1 MLDGVTNS
9 GGETLGDVFP
19 AFGVSAFG
27 AYDVRG
33 VIGENLTAGLYYR
46 AARAAVEVL
55 GAHAACVGFDARA
68 TSASF
73 AAAAL
78 RGVTEAGCKSI
89 SLGLCGTEEVY
100 FAAGSANL
108 GLGLM
113 VTASHNPLDYNGL
126 KLVGPGARPLT
137 DQEFKRIRDLTASG
151 DFTAPAAFGT
161 RAVAGTPQ
169 REAYAAH
176 LADIVDPKA
185 MGAPRILFD
194 CGSGAA
200 GPTLQVLLRELQSRG
215 AQVDAVTVRGNPDPT
230 FPDGVPNPLLPEM
243 RAATAR
249 AVAEAG
255 ADFGVAFDGDFDRC
269 FFFDAS
275 GQFVGGEYVVAL
287 LARATLRREPGA
299 SIVHDPRVVYAVREA
314 IEAGGGVPVKSR
326 TGHAFVKAAMRGRGA
341 AYGGEL
347 SAHHYFRD
355 FYNCDSGMIPWIMV
369 LELLRSSG
377 SSLSA
382 LVGEVSA
389 SFASSGE
396 INFEVDSKSAAFDA
410 ARSAYASHAAEVDET
425 DGLSCDMGAWRFNLR
440 ASNTENLI
448 RLNVEARG
456 AAVSVGDCVAKIS
469 KIIGDSQG

>member
-55 GAHAACVGFDARA
+55 GADAACVGFDARA

-151 DFTAPAAFGT
+151 DFTEPAAPGA

-215 AQVDAVTVRGNPDPT
+215 AEVDAVTVRGNPDPT

-269 FFFDAS
+269 FLFDAA
-275 GQFVGGEYVVAL
+275 GTFVEGEYVVAL
-287 LARATLRREPGA
+287 LARAALAQNPGQ
-299 SIVHDPRVVYAVREA
+299 SIVHDPRVTGA
-314 IEAGGGVPVKSR
+314 ITAAIRDAGGKPVAEQDR
-326 TGHAFVKAAMRGRGA
+326 PRLRQGRAARHVGPLRRGDVGPPLLPRLLQLRQRNASLDADRPAAPPVGPDPGRGRRRDA
-341 AYGGEL
+341 RRIPLERRDKLPGG
-347 SAHHYFRD
+347 RQGRRG
-355 FYNCDSGMIPWIMV
+355 C
-369 LELLRSSG
+369 RR
-377 SSLSA
+377 
-382 LVGEVSA
+382 
-389 SFASSGE
+389 
-396 INFEVDSKSAAFDA
+396 
-410 ARSAYASHAAEVDET
+410 ARH
-425 DGLSCDMGAWRFNLR
+425 L
-440 ASNTENLI
+440 
-448 RLNVEARG
+448 
-456 AAVSVGDCVAKIS
+456 
-469 KIIGDSQG
+469 